1 MPTRRT
7 FAAGLCL
14 SALTA
19 PRLAHGAEP
28 LTLWGPPA
36 APSLILASA
45 VQNGFLKDLAPAA
58 SFKTWRTPDEMRAGL
73 ASGTMEAVVVPT
85 YAAANLHNRG
95 LGLRLANVLTDGLLY
110 LVAPAG
116 TVRGPADLTGK
127 KVSVSLR
134 NEMPDF
140 IFRRVLAAAN
150 VSPSDL
156 TIDYS
161 GSPAEVGQLLIAGKL
176 DAALMSEPSG
186 TAAILRAGMAGKA
199 LERAIDTR
207 RAWASITGR
216 GAIPQAGLAV
226 TDALTGRIGADG
238 LAALQAALGRALE
251 AIRQDPGA
259 AARAASGTMDL
270 PAPVIAQ
277 SIPHS
282 SLVVRPASQA
292 REDLVALFEVLAQGD
307 PRIIGGKLP
316 EARFYAL

>member
-7 FAAGLCL
+7 FAAGFCL
-14 SALTA
+14 SALAA
-19 PRLAHGAEP
+19 PRLARAAEP

-36 APSLILASA
+36 APALILATA
-45 VQNGFLKDLAPAA
+45 VQEGLLKDLAPAA

-73 ASGTMEAVVVPT
+73 AAGTMDAVVVPT

-95 LGLRLANVLTDGLLY
+95 LGIRLATVLTDGLLY

-116 TVRGPADLTGK
+116 TVSGPQDLKGR

-156 TIDYS
+156 TIDYA
-161 GSPAEVGQLLIAGKL
+161 GSPAEVGQLLMSGKL
-176 DAALMSEPSG
+176 DAALMSEPAA
-186 TAAILRAGMAGKA
+186 TAVILRAQMAGKA
-199 LERAIDTR
+199 LEGGTAP
-207 RAWASITGR
+207 R
-216 GAIPQAGLAV
+216 GPGAPPPGGGPPRGGAPGAAG
-226 TDALTGRIGADG
+226 GWPPRFGEGAP
-238 LAALQAALGRALE
+238 AALQAALVRALE
-251 AIRQDPGA
+251 AIRRDPGA
-259 AARAASGTMDL
+259 AARAAAGTMEL
-270 PAPVIAQ
+270 PAPVIEQ

-282 SLVVRPASQA
+282 SLVVRPASEA
-292 REDLVALFEVLAQGD
+292 RDDLVALFEVLAQSD